1 MTELD
6 TRGKRLAETSL
17 KLRLAEAETKQL
29 QNERESRIE
38 DLLQLDKQL
47 KDTLQ
52 NGKKTGQ
59 HVTVN

>member
-1 MTELD
+1 MD

-17 KLRLAEAETKQL
+17 KLRLAEAEIKQL

>member
-1 MTELD
+1 LD